1 MQLLLAKRQE
11 LYPYELSSQN
21 GEHLVNQ
28 TSLER
33 KSPQCPLYSELTKT
47 TFLLKST
54 NNTKININHH
64 RLIGDE

>member
-1 MQLLLAKRQE
+1 M
-11 LYPYELSSQN
+11 
-21 GEHLVNQ
+21 NQ

-54 NNTKININHH
+54 NNTKININYH
-64 RLIGDE
+64 RLIGGECFWEGTSPMKAC